1 VLVALLALKHH
12 FHARYLTQPPYMEF
26 VLLLIGATGALL
38 LWRRINGDGPNE
50 PRLPAGRWAALT
62 GLSAVLVVA
71 AVLGWWGTE
80 VVYAQEVIY
89 HYDAIAG
96 AASAGATASS
106 TPAAR

>member
-1 VLVALLALKHH
+1 
-12 FHARYLTQPPYMEF
+12 
-26 VLLLIGATGALL
+26 
-38 LWRRINGDGPNE
+38 
-50 PRLPAGRWAALT
+50 
-62 GLSAVLVVA
+62 VLVVA

-89 HYDAIAG
+89 HYDAIAS